1 MWFYVFSSPYKPYH
15 KRGTQW
21 HLDPFFAQIH
31 WNIREI
37 WNAPPRE
44 YGYCFH
50 CKMYFWNDFSREK
63 EVPRKTIKI
72 LSSFLTHIAPTQ
84 IVAQEPVLYIKI
96 HFSSLCAIIDIIFYG
111 NDVLYVL
118 RILDTALLINNPDR
132 SLNNY
137 HISEGYKNST
147 TYLKNE

>member
-1 MWFYVFSSPYKPYH
+1 MYSFFFSNDIASVGFNDIQNVSLLKY
-15 KRGTQW
+15 
-21 HLDPFFAQIH
+21 I
-31 WNIREI
+31 EI
-37 WNAPPRE
+37 LVRFETHRLENRVIAIIAN
-44 YGYCFH
+44 CISATIFH
-50 CKMYFWNDFSREK
+50 EK
-63 EVPRKTIKI
+63 KKLQEKLKNTA
-72 LSSFLTHIAPTQ
+72 SSFLTHIAPTQ
-84 IVAQEPVLYIKI
+84 ITAKQPVLYIKI

>member
-1 MWFYVFSSPYKPYH
+1 MISRSFLCSNTLKYQRDLKCTTSRIWLLQSLQNVFLQLFFTRKRSSK
-15 KRGTQW
+15 KNW
-21 HLDPFFAQIH
+21 
-31 WNIREI
+31 
-37 WNAPPRE
+37 
-44 YGYCFH
+44 
-50 CKMYFWNDFSREK
+50 
-63 EVPRKTIKI
+63 KI
-72 LSSFLTHIAPTQ
+72 QSSFLTHIAPTQ
-84 IVAQEPVLYIKI
+84 ITAKQPVLYIKI
-96 HFSSLCAIIDIIFYG
+96 HFSSLCAIIDIIFYA